1 MKRLNVLGRF
11 YAKIHSLHVTKLMCI
26 HIVIARHEHS
36 LARSRV
42 PWAHSNL
49 QVPEYVFLILTN
61 FMKYARQGRRLT
73 RALQTAVYYRKCT
86 VVILN
91 YIQYENTSTSNTFFL

>member
-1 MKRLNVLGRF
+1 
-11 YAKIHSLHVTKLMCI
+11 MCI
-26 HIVIARHEHS
+26 HIVIDRHEHS

-42 PWAHSNL
+42 SWAHSNL

-61 FMKYARQGRRLT
+61 FMKYASRGRRLT
-73 RALQTAVYYRKCT
+73 RALQTAVYYTKCT